1 MNERPSPQEFIYPEE
16 AQRIWASLPRPT
28 PRKVALEM
36 WEDGRY
42 VSPAVIDFWQSRDW
56 KGEPFPRLTHLP
68 AFEDLFADEPD
79 SATTALRD
87 AAIDRRLMDGFE
99 VMSDDALM
107 RLCAREIQAMLI
119 VTSRAI
125 RARKTKLVT
134 EKPKEL
140 GALIKAIGEATETVH
155 GSYNQVLTL
164 RERLMKI
171 VGNTDA
177 DQPSEPPVP
186 DDDPLKGQLQQW
198 STHAKSIARPS
209 V

>member
-1 MNERPSPQEFIYPEE
+1 MNERWSPQEFIYPQE
-16 AQRIWASLPRPT
+16 AERIWASLPRPT

-42 VSPAVIDFWQSRDW
+42 VSPDMIDFWQSRGW

-87 AAIDRRLMDGFE
+87 AVVDRRLMDGFGD
-99 VMSDDALM
+99 MSDDALM

-155 GSYNQVLTL
+155 ASYNQVLTL
-164 RERLMKI
+164 RERSMKMI
-171 VGNTDA
+171 ENNQE
-177 DQPSEPPVP
+177 QPSTETPVP

-198 STHAKSIARPS
+198 STHAKAITRPA